1 MGSRYMASLRD
12 AFDAMD
18 DDVSALCEDDEDGD
32 GDSEEDD
39 AIDERV
45 PIPSPNT
52 SRNRSIFVPTHKDA
66 DGDAQTEIETEARE
80 EDEGDDSDDAE
91 YEEDFEVE
99 METEM
104 EPEMASSSNCKVSPP
119 CKARAREILRIP
131 GVDASI
137 NNFQSKI
144 YSVYSSFDDTLMT
157 HSVASSSDLSNV
169 ASPRK
174 V

>member
-52 SRNRSIFVPTHKDA
+52 SRNRSIFVVKHKDA
-66 DGDAQTEIETEARE
+66 DGDAQTEIETEAKA
-80 EDEGDDSDDAE
+80 ED
-91 YEEDFEVE
+91 EEDFEVE

-131 GVDASI
+131 DVDASI
-137 NNFQSKI
+137 NNFQSKV

-157 HSVASSSDLSNV
+157 HSVASSSDL
-169 ASPRK
+169 
-174 V
+174 